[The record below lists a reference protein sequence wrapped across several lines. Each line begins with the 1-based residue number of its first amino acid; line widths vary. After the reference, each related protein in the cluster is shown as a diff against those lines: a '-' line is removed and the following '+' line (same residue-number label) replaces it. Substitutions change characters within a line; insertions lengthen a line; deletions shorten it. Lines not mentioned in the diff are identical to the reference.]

1 MATKTFKSEYQAR
14 EFLKSHGFF
23 TDNLWHIYDVQGRF
37 DCDEDTAKEIL
48 NEALTNPNTIEFIHE
63 TIDIICEERELNK
76 LNK

>member
-37 DCDEDTAKEIL
+37 DCDYDTAKEIL

-63 TIDIICEERELNK
+63 TIDIICKERELNK